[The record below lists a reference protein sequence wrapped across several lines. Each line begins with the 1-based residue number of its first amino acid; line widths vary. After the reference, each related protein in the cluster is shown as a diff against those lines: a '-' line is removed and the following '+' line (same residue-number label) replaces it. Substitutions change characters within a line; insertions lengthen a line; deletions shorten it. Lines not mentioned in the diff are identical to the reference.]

1 MIAKKTVI
9 QDIKLADFPEEID
22 EQNNIKVYGETS
34 WENQLAVLSHY
45 LHNNDC
51 IESKESKREVIYAIR
66 EFLEQKKESKKEE
79 IREQTVCGRIF
90 CDFGHIFIRY
100 FFFLALFFLILKNQN
115 SLSSTYLPEWEVSA

>member
-79 IREQTVCGRIF
+79 ITDEYVTKVAEDLPHTVCSRISSTY
-90 CDFGHIFIRY
+90 H
-100 FFFLALFFLILKNQN
+100 FLILKKQN

>member
-34 WENQLAVLSHY
+34 WENQLAVLSNY
-45 LHNNDC
+45 LNNNDC

-79 IREQTVCGRIF
+79 ITDEYVTKVARSYRIRSVL
-90 CDFGHIFIRY
+90 G
-100 FFFLALFFLILKNQN
+100 FLQRTI
-115 SLSSTYLPEWEVSA
+115 S

>member
-51 IESKESKREVIYAIR
+51 IER
-66 EFLEQKKESKKEE
+66 KK
-79 IREQTVCGRIF
+79 
-90 CDFGHIFIRY
+90 
-100 FFFLALFFLILKNQN
+100 
-115 SLSSTYLPEWEVSA
+115 VSGK

>member
-9 QDIKLADFPEEID
+9 KDIKLADFPEEID

-51 IESKESKREVIYAIR
+51 IEKQRK
-66 EFLEQKKESKKEE
+66 
-79 IREQTVCGRIF
+79 
-90 CDFGHIFIRY
+90 
-100 FFFLALFFLILKNQN
+100 
-115 SLSSTYLPEWEVSA
+115 